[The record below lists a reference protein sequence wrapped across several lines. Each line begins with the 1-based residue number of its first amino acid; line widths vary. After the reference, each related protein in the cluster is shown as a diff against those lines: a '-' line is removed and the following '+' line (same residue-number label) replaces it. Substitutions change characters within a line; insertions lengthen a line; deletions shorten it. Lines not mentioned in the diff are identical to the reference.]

1 MCGILKI
8 KPKKLIGLW
17 DARSRTRVT
26 NGFIHWSKSSNA
38 IHFNDFIV
46 RNFTTFCQ
54 KSFSFSLRRKFEEKL
69 KIFKIFTHP
78 IKNTINPGKLAK
90 KKAKSRSNQQ
100 GCKIALVEEEINC
113 TRQGKLS
120 GSTTSFQSCTVM
132 LQETTSRNCRQRC
145 CMFLYTIKNLETRFG
160 NKKSR

>member
-8 KPKKLIGLW
+8 KPKKLGLW
-17 DARSRTRVT
+17 DARSRTRVA

-90 KKAKSRSNQQ
+90 KKQKAVQINKGVKSHLL
-100 GCKIALVEEEINC
+100 K
-113 TRQGKLS
+113 
-120 GSTTSFQSCTVM
+120 
-132 LQETTSRNCRQRC
+132 
-145 CMFLYTIKNLETRFG
+145 
-160 NKKSR
+160 KKSIARVKVSYQGQQLHFKVVL